1 MPVTTDIVATYRG
14 PRRVMR
20 RLMAMTP
27 NEGRALAIVMSAC
40 LVVFIA
46 QWPRLA
52 RVAHLNDQEINPLL
66 GGALMAWVFIMPLVL
81 YALAFLSFLVLRIF
95 SARTSG
101 YGCRL
106 ALFWAVLAVS
116 PLFLLNGLVAG
127 FIGAGAGLQLIG
139 FVTLL
144 VFMWFWLANLREV
157 GWGET

>member
-1 MPVTTDIVATYRG
+1 MPVTTDIVATYRR
-14 PRRVMR
+14 PRTVMR
-20 RLMAMTP
+20 QLLATP
-27 NEGRALAIVMSAC
+27 ESEGRALAIVMSAC

-81 YALAFLSFLVLRIF
+81 YALAFLSFVVLRIF
-95 SARTSG
+95 SARASG
-101 YGCRL
+101 YRCRM

-127 FIGAGAGLQLIG
+127 FIGAGAGLQLVG
-139 FVTLL
+139 LVTLL